1 MTGYLIKHHERF
13 SPFIMAEDSATSSS
27 MADAKVSVLLNGTQG
42 DAGELNAEMLT
53 LCAESDCLCV
63 CVCVCV
69 WCRAVVSG
77 LAAMRGYC
85 QREVEPM
92 GKESEQVRLGQGLT
106 QGEAGLRVSHIC
118 CVPAALLCSAVIMTD
133 DGTAGGPH
141 TAVRIMPI

>member
-63 CVCVCV
+63 CVCVCG
-69 WCRAVVSG
+69 AVP
-77 LAAMRGYC
+77 LC
-85 QREVEPM
+85 
-92 GKESEQVRLGQGLT
+92 LGWQPCG
-106 QGEAGLRVSHIC
+106 
-118 CVPAALLCSAVIMTD
+118 
-133 DGTAGGPH
+133 GTASAKWSPW
-141 TAVRIMPI
+141 ARRASR